1 MNDQTTAPNLSR
13 FFSAPL
19 SETDPEIAA
28 ALTGELARQQDGI
41 ELIAS
46 ENIVSRAVMEAQGSV
61 LTNKYAEG
69 YPGRRYYGG
78 CEVVDIAES
87 LAIERA
93 KALFGA
99 GFANVQP
106 HSGAQANQAV
116 FFALM
121 QPGDTFM
128 GLDLAAGGHLP
139 AADGRLLAMKG
150 VRPDDEIAA
159 LPPGWAVRDIH
170 PLRVP
175 GLDAERHLVVVG
187 RTPPQGA

>member
-28 ALTGELARQQDGI
+28 TLTGELARQQDGI

-93 KALFGA
+93 KKLFDCS
-99 GFANVQP
+99 FANVQP

-116 FFALM
+116 FFA
-121 QPGDTFM
+121 PGRPPSARTR
-128 GLDLAAGGHLP
+128 P
-139 AADGRLLAMKG
+139 ARPCGRRG
-150 VRPDDEIAA
+150 WSSRGPRSPRPGSCRSSSPS
-159 LPPGWAVRDIH
+159 LRRFPSCGRCGRRQGPGCCR
-170 PLRVP
+170 
-175 GLDAERHLVVVG
+175 
-187 RTPPQGA
+187 